1 MNTKKSNFILFGNKH
16 IPDTVDKFSVSIDGY
31 LLEQVEHTKF
41 LGIFVDAK
49 LNWKKHIEYIAMKI
63 SKGLGALGRVR
74 NILPQN
80 ALLMLH
86 NTMVYPYLTYC
97 NIVWGTA
104 SASTLQRLVV
114 LQNRAVRLVTR
125 SKFRSSCNP
134 LFVCLNI
141 LKLSDIN
148 KFQIA
153 LFMYKM
159 KHHLLPLSCLQYV
172 TVMDTQRSYITR
184 QSGYFNMIGCRTVMR
199 ENSVSVQGP
208 RLWNSLP
215 KYIQDVSSI
224 AIFKRE
230 LVNLFSNA
238 YKDAL
243 WMSFED

>member
-1 MNTKKSNFILFGNKH
+1 MYRIGLEQINSRGTVKKLISYYLVTNTFLILLINLA
-16 IPDTVDKFSVSIDGY
+16 Y
-31 LLEQVEHTKF
+31 LLMD
-41 LGIFVDAK
+41 ICWNK
-49 LNWKKHIEYIAMKI
+49 LNTLSFLVFLLMQSLLGKNIEYIAMKI

-80 ALLMLH
+80 ALLMLY

-125 SKFRSSCNP
+125 STFRSSCHP

-159 KHHLLPLSCLQYV
+159 KHHLLPLSCL
-172 TVMDTQRSYITR
+172 
-184 QSGYFNMIGCRTVMR
+184 
-199 ENSVSVQGP
+199 
-208 RLWNSLP
+208 
-215 KYIQDVSSI
+215 
-224 AIFKRE
+224 
-230 LVNLFSNA
+230 
-238 YKDAL
+238 
-243 WMSFED
+243 